1 MGHFIEK
8 RAMTSLNI
16 LTDFGYRERKMLMK
30 RVKFIL
36 VLVLLCLASASAGY
50 ALAPSESHMD
60 CTWEAW
66 ENRSFR
72 TDEIDYR
79 ERAVAACVKLTI
91 DRGTPETCESSRYT
105 SAEYLIESDVDMARL
120 VLDFLHQMAVAGQ
133 CMAHDGSYWFDLGG
147 WNHEAI
153 EAQKILISWLEQA
166 ELE

>member
-1 MGHFIEK
+1 
-8 RAMTSLNI
+8 
-16 LTDFGYRERKMLMK
+16 MK
-30 RVKFIL
+30 RVRFIL
-36 VLVLLCLASASAGY
+36 VLVLLCLVSAGIGY

-79 ERAVAACVKLTI
+79 ERAVAECVRFTI

-105 SAEYLIESDVDMARL
+105 SGGEWLIESDADMARL
-120 VLDFLHQMAVAGQ
+120 VLDFLYQMAGAGQ
-133 CMAHDGSYWFDLGG
+133 CMALDGTYYADLGG

>member
-1 MGHFIEK
+1 M
-8 RAMTSLNI
+8 A
-16 LTDFGYRERKMLMK
+16 

-36 VLVLLCLASASAGY
+36 VLVILCLVSAGTGY
-50 ALAPSESHMD
+50 ALAPNETHMD

-66 ENRSFR
+66 ETRSQR

-79 ERAVAACVKLTI
+79 ERAVAECVRFTI
-91 DRGTPETCESSRYT
+91 DRGTPETCESSRYA
-105 SAEYLIESDVDMARL
+105 SGEYLIESDADMARL
-120 VLDFLHQMAVAGQ
+120 VLDFLYQMAGAGQ
-133 CMAHDGSYWFDLGG
+133 CIPLDGTYWSDLGG